1 MIQSPFKEPTT
12 SQHLYRQWSFNVSFG
27 KSKPFPNHRTALVSD
42 IIILVFLICSLAI
55 MLKGLPLLRMSFLH
69 IFIWLYAQHSSLSS
83 NFLFPERPPPTTQ
96 SKATTKAASY
106 SSYHLFPSDTILLR
120 PFSGILCLWEQRPC
134 RGYSLLSEQ
143 CLTFE
148 SS

>member
-1 MIQSPFKEPTT
+1 
-12 SQHLYRQWSFNVSFG
+12 
-27 KSKPFPNHRTALVSD
+27 
-42 IIILVFLICSLAI
+42 
-55 MLKGLPLLRMSFLH
+55 
-69 IFIWLYAQHSSLSS
+69 
-83 NFLFPERPPPTTQ
+83 
-96 SKATTKAASY
+96 
-106 SSYHLFPSDTILLR
+106 LFPSDTILLR